1 MFKRTLE
8 GMILVNG
15 TWIEV
20 KVVTKPDALE
30 IVQGIFYGLDVKGVA
45 IEDPRDIL
53 EREQGPLTWDFAD
66 INILEHGGKAAVVKG
81 YFSVEDDIE
90 EIIEYVKSKLIE
102 IKDMGVDIGE
112 GTVEY
117 IKVNEEDWANNWKKY
132 YKPTKIGEN
141 IVVKP
146 IWEEYESN
154 GEMVIEL
161 DPGMAFGTGTHETT
175 RMCVEALE
183 ENVKEDTTVFDIG
196 TGSGIL
202 AIAAAKL
209 GAKKVIGVD
218 LDPVAVDSAKENVSF
233 NDLNNIEILYGNL
246 MDVVTGKADL
256 VVANIIA
263 EIIVVLAED
272 VKNFLVP
279 GGLFITSGIIR
290 ERRELVETK
299 LKEKGFKIK
308 EVKEQGEWLCVIAEA

>member
-1 MFKRTLE
+1 M
-8 GMILVNG
+8 NG

-20 KVVTKPDALE
+20 KVVTKPDSLE
-30 IVQGIFYGLDVKGVA
+30 MVQGIFYGLDVKGVA

-66 INILEHGGKAAVVKG
+66 INILEHGGKAAMVKG
-81 YFSVEDDIE
+81 YFSVEDNME
-90 EIIEYVKSKLIE
+90 EIIEYIKSKLIE
-102 IKDMGVDIGE
+102 IKNMGIDIGE

-146 IWEEYESN
+146 IWEEYEAN

-233 NDLNNIEILYGNL
+233 NDLNNIEIIYGNL

-290 ERRELVETK
+290 ERRDLVETK